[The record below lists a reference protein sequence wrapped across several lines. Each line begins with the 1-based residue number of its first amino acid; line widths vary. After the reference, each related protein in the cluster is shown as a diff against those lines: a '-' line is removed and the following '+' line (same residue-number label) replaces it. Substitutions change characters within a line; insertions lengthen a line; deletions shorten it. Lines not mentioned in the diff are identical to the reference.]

1 MSEATPEIK
10 QRLQEAF
17 DEMHVGQTFTFRRT
31 FTGGDVAMFCGVI
44 GDYNP
49 YQQDEAFAWESSYG
63 RLTIPGLLTGSMLTH
78 IWGLLEFLATEM
90 SFEYQAPVYV
100 ETLSLAQSRSSRRTK
115 RNVGSRRAPASS
127 IRTASKCF
135 GRGSPDF
142 LVASAWHAKGEART
156 RLPFSRL
163 SL

>member
-31 FTGGDVAMFCGVI
+31 FTDGDVAMFCGVT

-49 YQQDEAFAWESSYG
+49 YHQDEAFARESSYG

-78 IWGLLEFLATEM
+78 IRGLLGFPATEM
-90 SFEYQAPVYV
+90 SFEYLAPVFVGDSVSCTVTVV
-100 ETLSLAQSRSSRRTK
+100 EKDEAKRR
-115 RNVGSRRAPASS
+115 VA
-127 IRTASKCF
+127 
-135 GRGSPDF
+135 
-142 LVASAWHAKGEART
+142 ASAGFFNQDGVEVLRARFSGFPGRI
-156 RLPFSRL
+156 RLAR
-163 SL
+163 